1 MIALLYIK
9 VVLYSFFWHTRHGYE
24 NGVLARSLKLVLIKK
39 IKQNGFLQFCKTC
52 VLFFSTLFPMRSCS
66 AKCVAKIVFFVS
78 IKLLIFL
85 RFGRNIYQ
93 ASIDR
98 QKKMKAEKV
107 AVVE

>member
-1 MIALLYIK
+1 M
-9 VVLYSFFWHTRHGYE
+9 
-24 NGVLARSLKLVLIKK
+24 KK
-39 IKQNGFLQFCKTC
+39 IL
-52 VLFFSTLFPMRSCS
+52 S
-66 AKCVAKIVFFVS
+66 S

-107 AVVE
+107 IDRCFNIPASEKIYDRNRSTQHLTYMSKTRGGTIR